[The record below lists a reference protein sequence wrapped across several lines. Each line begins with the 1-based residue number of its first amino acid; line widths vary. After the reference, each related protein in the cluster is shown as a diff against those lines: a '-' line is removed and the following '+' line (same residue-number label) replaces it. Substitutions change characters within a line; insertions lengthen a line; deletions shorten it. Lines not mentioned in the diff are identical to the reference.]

1 MNYSTLAAIGRSIES
16 ECRVFYRRRIIKNQQ
31 RLDQVT
37 EEILALPKG
46 SVEWVAKMREFG
58 ELDQAI
64 AADRAQ
70 FQD

>member
-1 MNYSTLAAIGRSIES
+1 MNYSTLADWPVDRVRRS
-16 ECRVFYRRRIIKNQQ
+16 RFLPPPDHQNQQ

-46 SVEWVAKMREFG
+46 SVRWVAKMREFG
-58 ELDQAI
+58 ELDRAI

>member
-1 MNYSTLAAIGRSIES
+1 MNYSTLAGDWPVDRVRRSRS
-16 ECRVFYRRRIIKNQQ
+16 HRRRIIKNQQ

-37 EEILALPKG
+37 EETLALPKG

-58 ELDQAI
+58 ELDRAI